1 MYLMLIC
8 TMFFFKIYFNSQN
21 YIITENLEKQYVIR
35 KVKFNW
41 VKEDGVKMVELLPQH
56 ISGMKVIFPNV
67 FFDDALVGVLEF
79 NVGQNLS

>member
-1 MYLMLIC
+1 MVFTSFL
-8 TMFFFKIYFNSQN
+8 FKFKDFA
-21 YIITENLEKQYVIR
+21 TEKLTVTFENQIHLREGGWCKNGGA
-35 KVKFNW
+35 FTF
-41 VKEDGVKMVELLPQH
+41 QH